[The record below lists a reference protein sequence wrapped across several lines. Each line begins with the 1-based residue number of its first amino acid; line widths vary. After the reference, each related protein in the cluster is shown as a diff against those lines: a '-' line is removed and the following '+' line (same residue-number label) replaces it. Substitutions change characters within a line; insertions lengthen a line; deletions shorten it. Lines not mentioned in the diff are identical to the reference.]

1 MHADFR
7 TLMLLAIALL
17 LVAVLVERIALKRA
31 RRHTHIFRT
40 FAFYGS
46 PSQLSGKKG
55 RKMDKRRNYIDRAR
69 AELPDL
75 QNLQNMVS
83 GMNAKERENLA
94 RILGPEQVRTM
105 QNAMAQKT
113 EAILKR
119 DEVRTRGTLHLD
131 KIEVAGLTI
140 PAASQAVGQMLI
152 EMGEIAKE
160 IEPQLPPHLQ
170 VIFQASQAQL
180 AEHILHEASLGT
192 SGFGFNVKELY
203 FSALH
208 SLTQNPQGSVTV
220 ETPDANTKADKD
232 SFNELTQPSTEK
244 ASGHVNGHRR

>member
-1 MHADFR
+1 
-7 TLMLLAIALL
+7 
-17 LVAVLVERIALKRA
+17 
-31 RRHTHIFRT
+31 
-40 FAFYGS
+40 
-46 PSQLSGKKG
+46 
-55 RKMDKRRNYIDRAR
+55 
-69 AELPDL
+69 
-75 QNLQNMVS
+75 MVS

-180 AEHILHEASLGT
+180 AEHILNEASLGT

-203 FSALH
+203 LTALH
-208 SLTQNPQGSVTV
+208 SLTQSPQRAVTV
-220 ETPDANTKADKD
+220 ETPDANASTDD
-232 SFNELTQPSTEK
+232 DWLNETTQPSTTNTRVN
-244 ASGHVNGHRR
+244 ANGHRR